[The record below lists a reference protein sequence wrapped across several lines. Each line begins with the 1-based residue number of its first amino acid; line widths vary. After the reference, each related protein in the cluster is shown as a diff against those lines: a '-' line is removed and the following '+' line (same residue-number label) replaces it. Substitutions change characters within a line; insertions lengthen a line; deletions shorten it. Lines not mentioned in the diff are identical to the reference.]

1 MRICGKQWATEW
13 ALIGMSALALAGCG
27 GGEESATSGGAG
39 NLPPLISGTPIPTL
53 TAGSPYNFAP
63 QASDPDGDTLTF
75 SAENLPRWAAI
86 NTKTGAVTGTPAEAD
101 VGMTGM
107 ITVMVSDSKAIT
119 ELPEFRIQ
127 VSSAVSAP
135 PPPVNHD
142 PTIAGTPPTSAT
154 VGQVYTFTPVGD
166 DEDDDALTYSIQNK
180 PAWATFTPATG
191 QLTGTPISANV
202 GTTNNIIITVTDVL
216 GANASLPAFNLT
228 VSAVAPTNRP
238 PTISGTPTT
247 TITAGTAYRFSP
259 VASDPDGNTLV
270 WSIQNLP
277 SWAAF
282 STTTGRLTGTPTA
295 ANVGTSAR
303 ITISVSDNVATVSL
317 PSFTI
322 QVNAVANRAPT
333 ITGIPPVAVTA
344 GQPYNFQPSAAD
356 ADGNTLTFSIANR
369 PAWASFSTTT
379 GRLSGT
385 PAASDVA
392 SYANIVITVSDGT
405 AQTSLAAFAI
415 AVTQIATGSA
425 TVSWTAPTQNTDDS
439 PLTDLSGYRIAYGRS
454 STSLD
459 QSATVSN
466 SSLTTYTIESLSA
479 GQWFFAVYAVNAA
492 GIESETSNV
501 ATKTIQ

>member
-1 MRICGKQWATEW
+1 MRICGTQWT
-13 ALIGMSALALAGCG
+13 LVVMSVLALAGCG
-27 GGEESATSGGAG
+27 GGEEASTSGGAG
-39 NLPPLISGTPIPTL
+39 NLPPLISGTPITTL
-53 TAGSPYNFAP
+53 TAGSPYSFAP
-63 QASDPDGDTLTF
+63 QASDPDGDPLSF
-75 SAENLPRWAAI
+75 SAQNLPRWATI
-86 NTKTGAVTGTPAEAD
+86 NDKTGAVTGTPAEAD
-101 VGMTGM
+101 VGMSGM
-107 ITVMVSDSKAIT
+107 ITVMVSDSKSIS

-127 VSSAVSAP
+127 VSSAVNAP

-166 DEDDDALTYSIQNK
+166 DQDDDTLNFSIQNK

-202 GTTNNIIITVTDVL
+202 GTTSNIVITVTDAF

-228 VSAVAPTNRP
+228 VGASAPANRA

-247 TITAGTAYRFSP
+247 SLTAGTAYSFRP
-259 VASDPDGNTLV
+259 VGSDPDGNTLV
-270 WSIQNLP
+270 WSIQNMP

-303 ITISVSDNVATVSL
+303 ITISVSDKVATVSL

-333 ITGIPPVAVTA
+333 ITGVPPVTVVA
-344 GQPYNFQPSAAD
+344 GQAYSFQPSAAD
-356 ADGNTLTFSIANR
+356 ADGNALTFSITNR
-369 PAWASFSTTT
+369 PSWATFSTTT

-385 PAASDVA
+385 PAAADVA
-392 SYANIVITVSDGT
+392 SYSGIVITVSDGT
-405 AQTSLAAFAI
+405 AQTSLSAFAI

-425 TVSWTAPTQNTDDS
+425 TVSWTAPTQNTDGS
-439 PLTDLSGYRIAYGRS
+439 ALTDLSGYRIAYGRS
-454 STSLD
+454 STNLD
-459 QSATVSN
+459 QSADVSN
-466 SSLTTYTIESLSA
+466 ASLTTYTVESLSA

-492 GIESETSNV
+492 GTESETSNV